1 MAASLELIATV
12 TLIHLMALTSPGPD
26 FVMACR
32 NTLIYSRRTGIYT
45 AVGFGLGIVVHL
57 SYALFGL
64 TWLIAQNEVFFQ
76 TIKYLGAAYL
86 IFIGLKSLLA
96 SPPVLGGDDGPQ
108 KKDISRLQ
116 AIKIGW
122 MTNVLNPK
130 ATLFF
135 LSLFSVVVGPEPS
148 RLVMVALSI
157 ILVGTTVLW
166 FALVAVLMAQ
176 AAVRKRVAFH
186 QKKIQVIFGILL
198 IFIGVK
204 VGFF

>member
-1 MAASLELIATV
+1 
-12 TLIHLMALTSPGPD
+12 
-26 FVMACR
+26 MACR
-32 NTLIYSRRTGIYT
+32 NTLIYSRRTGIFT

-64 TWLIAQNEVFFQ
+64 TWLIAQYEVLFQ
-76 TIKYLGAAYL
+76 TIKYLGAGYL
-86 IFIGLKSLLA
+86 IFIGLKSLLS
-96 SPPVLGGDDGPQ
+96 SPRVLGGDDGPQ
-108 KKDISRLQ
+108 KKDITRLQ
-116 AIKIGW
+116 AVKIGW

-148 RLVMVALSI
+148 RGVMVAISI

-176 AAVRKRVAFH
+176 AAVQKRVAFH
-186 QKKIQVIFGILL
+186 QKKIQVVFGILL
-198 IFIGVK
+198 IFIGIK